1 MSGRCQTN
9 AALGTGGRRP
19 GVRSP
24 QPSRILQGL
33 NPPLMRGSPMAC
45 LRVRG
50 FLSGAPH
57 GPQRFRSVVRPS
69 ARGMLLRPDCPA
81 GSAGTGG
88 SSGPG
93 GQGSRPWPAGRL
105 GSQARASGTRRPPL
119 TLPGVSRQPRRRGG
133 RPARRP
139 GLYRP
144 LRRGRRF
151 LIYRGPTLHSPAGR
165 VSRERLTEPGAPQM
179 RARGGESAAVLRPLR
194 ASHQRRGAT
203 QNADRGTDAG
213 GATVTASP
221 QASPEEP
228 PGEPNASIAR
238 WGNRTTP
245 VLPVLS
251 SRHARCTSLLTE
263 HQAERGIVPGAE
275 TGAAVGS
282 NSGGSV
288 SWRNVSALPLL
299 RSGRVAEGA
308 RRAGAAR
315 AGHRAGG
322 AARAGPREAREGRGP
337 GSEPRGC
344 QVRSRG
350 WGRERAVWCG
360 RKGHPEGKTSRRPG
374 GLRTP
379 GPGL

>member
-1 MSGRCQTN
+1 MRVPGCLERARRTDPETIQGRPVWAGAVGQW
-9 AALGTGGRRP
+9 RD
-19 GVRSP
+19 RSLVP
-24 QPSRILQGL
+24 AQ
-33 NPPLMRGSPMAC
+33 GSP
-45 LRVRG
+45 G
-50 FLSGAPH
+50 QG
-57 GPQRFRSVVRPS
+57 
-69 ARGMLLRPDCPA
+69 ARGKL
-81 GSAGTGG
+81 GSAGVTPRAGRAI
-88 SSGPG
+88 SASGVSAAG
-93 GQGSRPWPAGRL
+93 LGSRCPPANIL
-105 GSQARASGTRRPPL
+105 FWKQ
-119 TLPGVSRQPRRRGG
+119 
-133 RPARRP
+133 
-139 GLYRP
+139 
-144 LRRGRRF
+144 
-151 LIYRGPTLHSPAGR
+151 
-165 VSRERLTEPGAPQM
+165 
-179 RARGGESAAVLRPLR
+179 
-194 ASHQRRGAT
+194 
-203 QNADRGTDAG
+203 
-213 GATVTASP
+213 
-221 QASPEEP
+221 PEEP

-263 HQAERGIVPGAE
+263 RQAERGIVPGAE